1 MFVSW
6 WKWKTRKI
14 IIPSPIPSYELLVS
28 VKENT
33 DRREKNK
40 KERTKYGQNKKQ
52 ETLLTL
58 CIMLKY
64 NPNN

>member
-1 MFVSW
+1 MFDSG

-33 DRREKNK
+33 DIRREKNK
-40 KERTKYGQNKKQ
+40 KEQNMDKTKNKLN
-52 ETLLTL
+52 TPH
-58 CIMLKY
+58 IMY
-64 NPNN
+64 NVKIQPQ

>member
-1 MFVSW
+1 MFVSG

-33 DRREKNK
+33 DIRREKNK
-40 KERTKYGQNKKQ
+40 KEQNTDKTKNKLN
-52 ETLLTL
+52 TPH
-58 CIMLKY
+58 IMY
-64 NPNN
+64 NVKIQPQ

>member
-1 MFVSW
+1 MFVSG

-33 DRREKNK
+33 DRRREKRKKEQNADKTKNK
-40 KERTKYGQNKKQ
+40 LNTPH
-52 ETLLTL
+52 
-58 CIMLKY
+58 IMY
-64 NPNN
+64 NVKIQPQ